1 MCIHLCHVWYKSRTA
16 ITTLC
21 VTMCYSFIIPLHKDL
36 EGNSHLK
43 RQERLENGGEQA
55 CCNVSSGSAG
65 SWLAIGGGGETNG
78 SISLRSWALGWVS
91 SCQRPSAAFN
101 TKQMFPAS
109 LVPLTLQCC
118 TNRTI
123 KHTPAQGRIQ
133 KCHVYLQTQAARRCT
148 CISVTDIPALF
159 VFDFIR
165 I

>member
-123 KHTPAQGRIQ
+123 RGRQCQFERSGWALCHTEAFSNKHTPAQGRIQ
-133 KCHVYLQTQAARRCT
+133 KCHVYLDAGC
-148 CISVTDIPALF
+148 
-159 VFDFIR
+159 
-165 I
+165 